1 VGVHLHESQRD
12 VVPASS
18 QYRSNE
24 CDLLMAL
31 SSLMFG
37 LLRRYVLEF
46 EKCLDKTEPVS
57 WEVIRGRMR
66 NELGRP
72 LEDVFSSVDPVPLAS
87 ASVAQVHAAGE
98 EQAGTCRHMAL
109 SPNRVV

>member
-1 VGVHLHESQRD
+1 MS
-12 VVPASS
+12 
-18 QYRSNE
+18 
-24 CDLLMAL
+24 LL
-31 SSLMFG
+31 SLMFN

-46 EKCLDKTEPVS
+46 EKCLDKTEPVP

-87 ASVAQVHAAGE
+87 ASIAQVHAAGE
-98 EQAGTCRHMAL
+98 EQAGTCLYFSIFQAL
-109 SPNRVV
+109 DVPGCQMYNNPRVTARMYRYERYGDFAC